1 MRLVDF
7 ITNSFVRITMNL
19 VQNIFSSAVV
29 IGTTITTIAFANPT
43 SAAQTGT
50 YVKVDLTTQ
59 SATLY
64 KNGTADKTFQILT
77 GKDSTPT
84 PTGTFKINN
93 NRQYT
98 PGGNKITLTGS
109 YGTAK
114 VGIWNPFIGNSIA
127 FHNAP
132 WRQEYEFGN
141 TKRRKKNGSHG
152 CINMRFGD
160 ALYLYKNTKSGT
172 PVYVSK

>member
-1 MRLVDF
+1 M
-7 ITNSFVRITMNL
+7 
-19 VQNIFSSAVV
+19 
-29 IGTTITTIAFANPT
+29 FALNKVF
-43 SAAQTGT
+43 SAATILGITISTVLAAKPIEAVPSPTASTST
-50 YVKVDLTTQ
+50 YVKVNLTKQ

-64 KNGTADKTFQILT
+64 KNNTEDRTFQILT
-77 GKDSTPT
+77 GSDKNPT
-84 PTGTFKINN
+84 PTGKFKING

-98 PGGNKITLTGS
+98 PGGNNITLTGS

-114 VGIWNPFIGNSIA
+114 VGIWNPFVGNSIA

-132 WRQEYEFGN
+132 WRKEYEFGN
-141 TKRRKKNGSHG
+141 TERRKKNGSHG
-152 CINMRFGD
+152 CINMRYSD

>member
-1 MRLVDF
+1 M
-7 ITNSFVRITMNL
+7 IK
-19 VQNIFSSAVV
+19 VQNIFSTAMLVGASVSS
-29 IGTTITTIAFANPT
+29 IAFANP
-43 SAAQTGT
+43 SYAASSGT
-50 YVKVDLTTQ
+50 YVKVNLTNQ

-64 KNGTADKTFQILT
+64 KDGSPDKTFQILT

-84 PTGTFKINN
+84 PTGTFKING

-98 PGGNKITLTGS
+98 PSGNKITLTGS

-141 TKRRKKNGSHG
+141 TQRRKKFGSHG
-152 CINMRFGD
+152 CINMRYSD
-160 ALYLYKNTKSGT
+160 ALYLYKNTKAGT
-172 PVYVSK
+172 PVFVSK